1 MSDREAFEGARQ
13 GARNVLTTLE
23 RAERALQRARDTV
36 EAMRPAARAAG
47 RALDVLDAA
56 ADGTD
61 DDRRKAVDAASRIMM
76 GAVAAE
82 SGYLAPPA
90 KA

>member
-1 MSDREAFEGARQ
+1 
-13 GARNVLTTLE
+13 
-23 RAERALQRARDTV
+23 
-36 EAMRPAARAAG
+36 MRPAARAAG